1 MNVLSQDAARS
12 FLSSSKAD
20 EKYKFFLNGTQLTQ
34 LANEYTTVSDVIK
47 KIEVSLNQQGQALP
61 ELEEKKKE
69 QVEKYKLAEKARE
82 QMKKLEQINKLMVW
96 SQVTD
101 KENVSSRTP
110 RAISTTLL
118 RFLPFGMRLTSLETW
133 WSSLWSLLSGIERA
147 HQSQRESK
155 G

>member
-47 KIEVSLNQQGQALP
+47 KIEVSLNQQVQALP

-118 RFLPFGMRLTSLETW
+118 RFLPFGLRLTSFET
-133 WSSLWSLLSGIERA
+133 
-147 HQSQRESK
+147 
-155 G
+155 